1 MRYLLTF
8 EIFVN
13 YVYFLG
19 YDKLKPYGFPIHGAI
34 DGYSGKIL
42 WLEMSRSNN
51 KPENVA
57 RFYLD
62 CVKGNR
68 GCPILLGTDCG
79 TENGV
84 MTGMQGYFHQNGQ
97 NGFAGEKAHKNGS
110 SPANQGIEACW
121 SHFRRGR
128 VAWWIDFFKDMVNA
142 GVLDIGNVMQVESL
156 WFCFEA
162 VIQNELGNIKQHWNT
177 HRMRP
182 SRHGTVPGVPDVLF
196 YLLHSFPPQ
205 SKMLFSYFNN

>member
-1 MRYLLTF
+1 
-8 EIFVN
+8 
-13 YVYFLG
+13 
-19 YDKLKPYGFPIHGAI
+19 
-34 DGYSGKIL
+34 
-42 WLEMSRSNN
+42 
-51 KPENVA
+51 
-57 RFYLD
+57 
-62 CVKGNR
+62 
-68 GCPILLGTDCG
+68 
-79 TENGV
+79 

-128 VAWWIDFFKDMVNA
+128 VAWWIDFFKDMLNA
-142 GVLDIGNVMQVESL
+142 GVLDIGGMQVESL